1 MELLDII
8 KNRRSIREFKK
19 GEIPEDIIE
28 KLIDAIIWAPSAGNL
43 QSRFFYFVFNN
54 EFKKGLSGRHW
65 NRNLLQ
71 PHLFQWL
78 LAVIII

>member
-43 QSRFFYFVFNN
+43 QSRFF
-54 EFKKGLSGRHW
+54 
-65 NRNLLQ
+65 
-71 PHLFQWL
+71 
-78 LAVIII
+78 ICI